1 MLCFLSFVLFYFVLL
16 LIVLVM
22 KVSFLNPVQSY
33 GHFAIVVIPMML
45 YIYYHEH
52 GIHSVT
58 Y

>member
-1 MLCFLSFVLFYFVLL
+1 MLL

-45 YIYYHEH
+45 YIYYPEH